1 MENKSSILYHFRNIT
16 IRSDDKN
23 LCTEGLYLI
32 IGKELKL
39 QTDNQKTE
47 DYLEV
52 LKYLINYCVDTS
64 PVIMDSQNIGYYS
77 WLLQFR
83 LDEDNCYDL
92 YEANADGSG
101 FNKGCDTAIS
111 VVRQQS
117 EMCLQ
122 YDLIPLFPN
131 FNQSVVISGGVYE
144 GKDIEGIRYDSSQ
157 DESGWYLI
165 TDDYNDDI
173 KSLKMVHFYHVAFA
187 RPDILQYL
195 AIPFGYRFIMKN
207 GNVEICRDEEE

>member
-1 MENKSSILYHFRNIT
+1 MHDDFDSKLYKDVSIRAD
-16 IRSDDKN
+16 RKN
-23 LCTEGLYLI
+23 LFTDGLSVI
-32 IGKELKL
+32 IGKEVKL
-39 QTDNQKTE
+39 HKGSQNNA

-52 LKYLINYCVDTS
+52 IKYLIDYCVDS
-64 PVIMDSQNIGYYS
+64 KPIISENQNIGYYS

-83 LDEDNCYDL
+83 LDEENYYDL
-92 YEANADGSG
+92 YEANSDGSD

-111 VVRQQS
+111 VVREQS
-117 EMCLQ
+117 EVCWQ
-122 YDLIPLFPN
+122 QNLIPLFPN
-131 FNQSVVISGGVYE
+131 FNQSVVISDEVYE
-144 GKDIEGIRYDSSQ
+144 GKDIEGIRYDSPQ

-207 GNVEICRDEEE
+207 GNIEIHKDEEE